1 MRNPITEKD
10 IDKFI
15 NGRDEMRGI
24 VNLEYQYRNNFID
37 VYYWDTDGQKKISR
51 EPFYPLLYA
60 TKDACRKMCGGDKKS
75 LVALLKKRGISML
88 GMSTC
93 DNDGNV
99 VAEMEK
105 GYTVRIQATVPMSY
119 NDFRAFF
126 EETQNPI
133 SKRRISQDEEENESK
148 LYDDNSQY
156 YTITPKEQFLIYT
169 GKRFF
174 KGYDD
179 YNQLLRMVIDLETS
193 GLDTKKDRIEKIG
206 IRFNKPINVEGK
218 EIFFEKIYHVS
229 GTTEEELNKSE
240 LNGIR
245 WIFWVI
251 GKFHPDI
258 LTAHNGEEFDW
269 YMISNACTRLG
280 TTMADESREYIGQPA
295 YKSKSESILKLGGEV
310 EKFHRTIIPGAI
322 VTDSLHAVRRAQA
335 LDSDFQEGNLK
346 FATRYL
352 EIAKKNRVYVPGN
365 MISTIGNDNTE
376 QYAFC
381 EDTGDWYIYDKEKG
395 EDTAPKNGNKDSKFI
410 LHRRNKVYDGYQLKS
425 GSYIVDRYLLDDI
438 CECDMVEAKLNATN
452 FLICKMLPIPFEK
465 CCTMGTA
472 AQWKALMTAWS
483 YENNLA
489 IPYIEDNQSFV
500 GGLARVLKLGHV
512 SNVAKLDYNSLYPSI
527 ELSWGISTHKDI
539 SGAMPMFLNYMLTNR
554 EKYKKLKAKAAKTV
568 SYFENKIKS
577 GDILSAD
584 ENLLYQKAK
593 QDYELNNKRQSQ
605 VKVFCNSFFGAFGS
619 QRGSVYPWNDRDAAE
634 RTTCTGRMCLR
645 LMISHFK
652 KLGYEPIVGDS
663 FTEDTPVFLRQK
675 SSGIVSIIPI
685 CRLFDKDKAQVDSLG
700 REYYIPTSGYQVYC
714 RSGWKDISYVY
725 RHKTDKDI
733 YEITDS
739 STGAEVE
746 VTEDHSLFN
755 ANREKIK
762 PSAIDN
768 KTSLEYKE
776 YPEIEETF
784 KFKSLDIID
793 GLARDAASGKLDT
806 IPSSIL
812 CCGIEQLSRFYVE
825 FMKHAKRDIAY
836 TKSLRAGLGFIKAKI
851 QER

>member
-1 MRNPITEKD
+1 MRSPITEKD

-15 NGRDEMRGI
+15 NGRNEMRGI

-37 VYYWDTDGQKKISR
+37 VYYWDADGQKKISR
-51 EPFYPLLYA
+51 EPFYPFLYA

-75 LVALLKKRGISML
+75 LIALLKKRGISML

-99 VAEMEK
+99 VEEMEK

-133 SKRRISQDEEENESK
+133 SKRRISQDDEENESK

-365 MISTIGNDNTE
+365 MISTIGKDNTE

-381 EDTGDWYIYDKEKG
+381 EDTGDWYIFDKENG

-425 GSYIVDRYLLDDI
+425 GRYIVDRYLLDDI
-438 CECDMVEAKLNATN
+438 WECDMVEAKLNATN

-554 EKYKKLKAKAAKTV
+554 EKYKKLKAKASKTV

-700 REYYIPTSGYQVYC
+700 REYYIPPSGYQVYC
-714 RSGWKDISYVY
+714 RSGWKDISYIY

-739 STGAEVE
+739 STGVEVE

-755 ANREKIK
+755 AKREKIK
-762 PSAIDN
+762 PSSVDN
-768 KTSLEYKE
+768 KTLLEYKE
-776 YPEIEETF
+776 YPEIEESF
-784 KFKSLDIID
+784 KFKNLDIID
-793 GLARDAASGKLDT
+793 GLARDAASGKLDA

-836 TKSLRAGLGFIKAKI
+836 TKSLRAGLDFIKAKI
-851 QER
+851 QEP

>member
-1 MRNPITEKD
+1 MRSPITEKD

-51 EPFYPLLYA
+51 EPFYPFLYA

-75 LVALLKKRGISML
+75 LIALLKKRGISML

-99 VAEMEK
+99 VGEMEK

-365 MISTIGNDNTE
+365 MISTIGKDNTE

-381 EDTGDWYIYDKEKG
+381 EDTGDWYIFDKENG

-438 CECDMVEAKLNATN
+438 WECDMVEAKLNATN

-663 FTEDTPVFLRQK
+663 FTEDTPVFVRIKNTNMVQ
-675 SSGIVSIIPI
+675 IMPI
-685 CRLFDKDKAQVDSLG
+685 KNLFSENRSMVDSLG
-700 REYYIPTSGYQVYC
+700 REYFIPSGYQVYC
-714 RSGWKDISYVY
+714 RSGWVDVSYIY

-733 YEITDS
+733 YKITDDA
-739 STGAEVE
+739 TGTNVE

-755 ANREKIK
+755 IDKKKIK
-762 PSAIDN
+762 PSTIEEN
-768 KTSLEYKE
+768 TLLEYSN
-776 YPEIEETF
+776 YPEMDENFTF
-784 KFKSLDIID
+784 KDESIID
-793 GLARDAASGKLDT
+793 ALAQDIALGKQDW
-806 IPSSIL
+806 IPGVILSSNKSQM
-812 CCGIEQLSRFYVE
+812 CRFYLE
-825 FMKHAKRDIAY
+825 FMKHAQKDINY
-836 TKSLRAGLGFIKAKI
+836 SKTVRAGLNYIKTKI
-851 QER
+851 QDI

>member
-1 MRNPITEKD
+1 MRSPITEKD

-15 NGRDEMRGI
+15 NGRNEMRGI

-37 VYYWDTDGQKKISR
+37 VYYWDADGQKKISR
-51 EPFYPLLYA
+51 EPFYPFLYA

-75 LVALLKKRGISML
+75 LIALLKKRGISML

-99 VAEMEK
+99 VEEMEK

-133 SKRRISQDEEENESK
+133 SKRRISQDDEENESK

-365 MISTIGNDNTE
+365 MISTIGKDNTE

-381 EDTGDWYIYDKEKG
+381 EDTGDWYIFDKENG

-425 GSYIVDRYLLDDI
+425 GRYIVDRYLLDDI
-438 CECDMVEAKLNATN
+438 WECDMVEAKLNATN

-700 REYYIPTSGYQVYC
+700 REYYIPPSGYQVYC
-714 RSGWKDISYVY
+714 RSGWKDISYIY

-739 STGAEVE
+739 STGVEVE

-755 ANREKIK
+755 AKREKIK
-762 PSAIDN
+762 PSSVDN
-768 KTSLEYKE
+768 KTLLEYKE
-776 YPEIEETF
+776 YPEIEESF
-784 KFKSLDIID
+784 KFKNLDIID
-793 GLARDAASGKLDT
+793 GLARDAASGKLDA

-836 TKSLRAGLGFIKAKI
+836 TKSLRAGLDFIKAKI
-851 QER
+851 QEP

>member
-1 MRNPITEKD
+1 MRKPITEQD
-10 IDKFI
+10 IDRFI
-15 NGRDEMRGI
+15 NGHDEMTGI

-51 EPFYPLLYA
+51 EPFYPFLYA
-60 TKDACRKMCGGDKKS
+60 TKDACRKMCGGDRKALIELMKKY
-75 LVALLKKRGISML
+75 GISMT

-99 VAEMEK
+99 VEEMEK

-119 NDFRAFF
+119 SDFREFF
-126 EETQNPI
+126 ERANNPI
-133 SKRRISQDEEENESK
+133 SKRRISQEEDESESK
-148 LYDDNSQY
+148 LYDDNTQY

-179 YNQLLRMVIDLETS
+179 YNQLLRMVIDLETT

-206 IRFNKPINVEGK
+206 IRFNKPVNIDGE
-218 EIFFEKIYHVS
+218 ELFFQRIYKVYGS
-229 GTTEEELNKSE
+229 TEEERNASE
-240 LNGIR
+240 LRGIR
-245 WIFWVI
+245 WIFWTI

-258 LTAHNGEEFDW
+258 ITAHNGEAFDW
-269 YMISNACTRLG
+269 YMINDVCTRLR
-280 TTMADESREYIGQPA
+280 TTMADESREYLGQPA

-310 EKFHRTIIPGAI
+310 EKFHRTVIPGTI
-322 VTDSLHAVRRAQA
+322 VTDSLQAVRRAQA
-335 LDSDFQEGNLK
+335 LDSDFQEGGLK
-346 FATRYL
+346 FATKYL
-352 EIAKKNRVYVPGN
+352 EIAKENRVYVPGN
-365 MISTIGNDNTE
+365 MISRIGNDETE
-376 QYAFC
+376 RYAFC
-381 EDTGDWYIYDKEKG
+381 EKTGDWYIYDPVNG
-395 EDTAPKNGNKDSKFI
+395 NDSAPKSSNNKDKFV
-410 LHRRNKVYDGYQLKS
+410 LYSRNKIYDGYELKS

-438 CECDMVEAKLNATN
+438 WECDMVEAKLNATN

-489 IPYIEDNQSFV
+489 IPFIEDNQSFV
-500 GGLARVLKLGHV
+500 GGLARVIKLGWV
-512 SNVAKLDYNSLYPSI
+512 SDVAKLDYNSLYPSI

-554 EKYKKLKAKAAKTV
+554 EKYKKLKSKAGKTV
-568 SYFENKIKS
+568 SFFEDKIKN
-577 GDILSAD
+577 GEVLSVE
-584 ENLLYQKAK
+584 ENIQYQNAK

-663 FTEDTPVFLRQK
+663 FTEDTPVFARLKGTNMVQIMPIK
-675 SSGIVSIIPI
+675 S
-685 CRLFDKDKAQVDSLG
+685 LFVQNMAMIDALG
-700 REYYIPTSGYQVYC
+700 REYFIPSDYQVYC
-714 RSGWKDISYVY
+714 RSGWVDVSYIY

-733 YEITDS
+733 YKITDD
-739 STGAEVE
+739 STGMEVE

-755 ANREKIK
+755 ADKEKIK
-762 PSAIDN
+762 PSTIN
-768 KTSLEYKE
+768 ENSSLEYKD
-776 YPEIEETF
+776 YPEMDDNFTF
-784 KFKSLDIID
+784 KDESVID
-793 GLARDAASGKLDT
+793 GLAQDIASGKMDW
-806 IPSSIL
+806 IPGVIL
-812 CCGIEQLSRFYVE
+812 KCNKTQMSRFYLG
-825 FMKHAKRDIAY
+825 FMKQARKDIEY
-836 TKSLRAGLGFIKAKI
+836 SKVIRAGLNYIKQKI
-851 QER
+851 QKA

>member
-37 VYYWDTDGQKKISR
+37 VYYWDADGQKKISR
-51 EPFYPLLYA
+51 EPFYPFLYA

-99 VAEMEK
+99 VEEMEK

-365 MISTIGNDNTE
+365 MISTIGNDNKE

-381 EDTGDWYIYDKEKG
+381 EDTGDWYIFDKENG
-395 EDTAPKNGNKDSKFI
+395 ENTAPKNGNKDSKFI

-438 CECDMVEAKLNATN
+438 WECDMVEAKLNATN

-568 SYFENKIKS
+568 SYFENKIKN
-577 GDILSAD
+577 GDVLSAD

-663 FTEDTPVFLRQK
+663 FTEDTPVFVRIKNTNMVQ
-675 SSGIVSIIPI
+675 IMPI
-685 CRLFDKDKAQVDSLG
+685 KNLFSENRAMVDSLG
-700 REYYIPTSGYQVYC
+700 REYFIPSGYQVYC
-714 RSGWKDISYVY
+714 RSGWVDVSYIY

-733 YEITDS
+733 YKITDDA
-739 STGAEVE
+739 TGTNVE

-755 ANREKIK
+755 IDKEKIK
-762 PSAIDN
+762 PSTIEEN
-768 KTSLEYKE
+768 TLLEYRD
-776 YPEIEETF
+776 YPDMDENFTF
-784 KFKSLDIID
+784 KDESIID
-793 GLARDAASGKLDT
+793 ALAQDIALGKQDW
-806 IPSSIL
+806 IPGVILSSNKAQM
-812 CCGIEQLSRFYVE
+812 CRFYLE
-825 FMKHAKRDIAY
+825 FMKHAQKDINY
-836 TKSLRAGLGFIKAKI
+836 SKTVRAGLNYIKTKI
-851 QER
+851 QEI

>member
-1 MRNPITEKD
+1 MRSPITEKD

-15 NGRDEMRGI
+15 NGRNEMRGI

-37 VYYWDTDGQKKISR
+37 VYYWDADGQKKISR
-51 EPFYPLLYA
+51 EPFYPFLYA

-75 LVALLKKRGISML
+75 LIALLKKRGISML

-99 VAEMEK
+99 VEEMEK

-133 SKRRISQDEEENESK
+133 SKRRISQDDEENESK

-365 MISTIGNDNTE
+365 MISTIGKDNTE

-381 EDTGDWYIYDKEKG
+381 EDTGDWYIFDKENG

-425 GSYIVDRYLLDDI
+425 GRYIVDRYLLDDI
-438 CECDMVEAKLNATN
+438 WECDMVEAKLNATN

-700 REYYIPTSGYQVYC
+700 REYYIPPSGYQVYC
-714 RSGWKDISYVY
+714 RSGWKDISYIY

-739 STGAEVE
+739 STGVEVE

-755 ANREKIK
+755 AKREKIK
-762 PSAIDN
+762 PSSVDN
-768 KTSLEYKE
+768 KTLLEYKE
-776 YPEIEETF
+776 YPEIEESF
-784 KFKSLDIID
+784 KFKNLDIID
-793 GLARDAASGKLDT
+793 GLARDTASGKLDA

-836 TKSLRAGLGFIKAKI
+836 TKSLRAGLDFIKAKI
-851 QER
+851 QEP